1 MGDWHSEAAMLL
13 FLLLPWMFFKIF
25 TSSLPALTWAG

>member
-25 TSSLPALTWAG
+25 TSSLPALAWAG